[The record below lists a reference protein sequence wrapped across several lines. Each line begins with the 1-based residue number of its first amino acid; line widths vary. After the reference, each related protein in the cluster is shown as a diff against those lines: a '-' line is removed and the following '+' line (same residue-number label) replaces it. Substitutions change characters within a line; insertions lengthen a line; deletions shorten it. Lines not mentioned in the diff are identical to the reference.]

1 MHVIKSKPVN
11 KDEAAKLLGYK
22 TYDTAVPQPWLDE
35 LYEILQP
42 ISASFPAAW
51 KDIILSSIVWCY
63 DDPYNFIGAPVVLT
77 KVAYDMLNQ
86 AAIKDMWDVTKQSAR
101 FSTGSGVLE
110 TRHPYIITGVQ
121 TIRDSF
127 LAQDAEQ
134 ARMLFYQKYPGLGS
148 KITECSADRLWLL

>member
-42 ISASFPAAW
+42 ISESFPAAW

-63 DDPYNFIGAPVVLT
+63 DDPHNFIGAPVVLT

-86 AAIKDMWDVTKQSAR
+86 AAIKDMWDVTKQPA
-101 FSTGSGVLE
+101 VLE
-110 TRHPYIITGVQ
+110 TRQLYIITGVQ
-121 TIRDSF
+121 TIHDGF
-127 LAQDAEQ
+127 LAQDEEQ
-134 ARMLFYQKYPGLGS
+134 AKMFFYQKYPGS
-148 KITECSADRLWLL
+148 KITECSNFGRKKNAL